1 MQFHPARENIHTSPK
16 TSRLCLLASLS
27 WQRKKMSWQGNQTKR
42 LKEVEDRLNFTKRE
56 QDATRQALEIEI
68 N

>member
-1 MQFHPARENIHTSPK
+1 
-16 TSRLCLLASLS
+16 
-27 WQRKKMSWQGNQTKR
+27 MSWQGNQTKR

-56 QDATRQALEIEI
+56 EDATRQVLEIGI